1 MSLAQE
7 LNQLLRE
14 YDGEIRS
21 LQKNRRFFDGLF
33 GMGGSAANAPC
44 HDRLDRA
51 VEELCGRAAE
61 ETAEAPERA
70 ELVREILQAQ
80 GRWQGPEYA
89 RLMLAALQR
98 HTLGLIPLLEAGNR
112 ATLLAWYEK
121 EYPRRKRLPV
131 QDQIL
136 KALKT

>member
-1 MSLAQE
+1 MDALQEFQMLIRQYSEDVQE
-7 LNQLLRE
+7 L
-14 YDGEIRS
+14 
-21 LQKNRRFFDGLF
+21 QKHRKLFDGLF

-98 HTLGLIPLLEAGNR
+98 HTLGLIPLLEAGDR
-112 ATLLAWYEK
+112 AALLGWYEK